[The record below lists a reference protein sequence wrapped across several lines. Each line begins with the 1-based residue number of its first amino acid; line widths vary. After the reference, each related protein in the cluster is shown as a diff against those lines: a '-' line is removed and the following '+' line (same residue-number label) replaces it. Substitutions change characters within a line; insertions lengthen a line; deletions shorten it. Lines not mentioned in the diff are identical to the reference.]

1 MEKCNEYNG
10 CLIWFVTFMLLV
22 WVCIL
27 NAGMSSRERDKR
39 IERKVDSISV
49 KLDSI
54 QNQLNSIKTYE
65 IKR

>member
-1 MEKCNEYNG
+1 MEKCNEDNG
-10 CLIWFVTFMLLV
+10 CLIWFVTFMLL
-22 WVCIL
+22 VCIL

>member
-1 MEKCNEYNG
+1 MEKCNEDNG
-10 CLIWFVTFMLLV
+10 CLIWFVNFMLF
-22 WVCIL
+22 VCIL
-27 NAGMSSRERDKR
+27 TASMSSRERDKR
-39 IERKVDSISV
+39 IERKVNSISV

>member
-1 MEKCNEYNG
+1 MEKCNGDNG

-22 WVCIL
+22 YIL

>member
-1 MEKCNEYNG
+1 MEKCNEDNG

-22 WVCIL
+22 YIL

>member
-1 MEKCNEYNG
+1 MEKCNEDNV

-22 WVCIL
+22 YIL
-27 NAGMSSRERDKR
+27 NVGMSSRERDKR

>member
-1 MEKCNEYNG
+1 MEKCNGDNG
-10 CLIWFVTFMLLV
+10 CLIWFVIFMLLV
-22 WVCIL
+22 YIL

>member
-1 MEKCNEYNG
+1 MEKCNEDNG
-10 CLIWFVTFMLLV
+10 CLIWFVTFML

-39 IERKVDSISV
+39 IKRKVDSISV